1 MKILFISLI
10 LILLSGNVNA
20 IAYCSL
26 RDPVAQIA
34 QLYPQKTNQL
44 SIVKIVDDTIRS
56 QVQFALPS
64 NDLHF
69 SELGQHTLYIAML
82 GKESLGYVHVRSEQS
97 DWGLVEIVWAI
108 DKDLRIRDFVFQ
120 RCRSPKKKIAE
131 KGGFK
136 DIFIGKNYQE
146 LKELLS
152 DDGVTAK
159 ESVLTIAQSAPELA
173 NVVLRCALK
182 TLLLTDILWGEE
194 LKLLQL
200 VKTTHS
206 NNLTKVN

>member
-1 MKILFISLI
+1 MNIRFISLTMLLM
-10 LILLSGNVNA
+10 LILLSGNVHA

-34 QLYPQKTNQL
+34 QLYPQKTNQF
-44 SIVKIVDDTIRS
+44 SIVKTVDDNTRT
-56 QVQFALPS
+56 QVQLALPS

-69 SELGQHTLYIAML
+69 SELGQHTLYIAMF
-82 GKESLGYVHVRSEQS
+82 GKESLGFVHVRSEQS

-108 DKDLRIRDFVFQ
+108 DKNLRIRDFVFQ

-131 KGGFK
+131 KSGFK

-146 LKELLS
+146 LKALLS

-159 ESVLTIAQSAPELA
+159 KGVLRIAESAPELA

-194 LKLLQL
+194 LEAL
-200 VKTTHS
+200 
-206 NNLTKVN
+206 